1 MLLSTLHL
9 GWQLVALLSS
19 WGASHRVQTVTV
31 GLWYCPVVAG
41 CRFARHLLVC
51 MLRYLYISIYIFFT
65 GRRWVGAWKVC
76 WGVSVPLPPCSR
88 AHRSSSTMLG
98 GRGLVVAAHRV
109 VMVTLRARLLCS
121 RLHYLS
127 RHLPQAHLLLMSLNV
142 VKCNLS

>member
-1 MLLSTLHL
+1 MLLSTIRL

-19 WGASHRVQTVTV
+19 WGASHRVQTITV
-31 GLWYCPVVAG
+31 GRRYCPVVAG
-41 CRFARHLLVC
+41 RRFARHLLLC
-51 MLRYLYISIYIFFT
+51 MFLHFSFHWPALGWCLESLL
-65 GRRWVGAWKVC
+65 
-76 WGVSVPLPPCSR
+76 GVLVPLPPCSR
-88 AHRSSSTMLG
+88 ARRSSSTMLG
-98 GRGLVVAAHRV
+98 GLGLVVAAHRV